1 MGRIEGPTSVHHAA
15 VVPIHEFVRLPSV
28 TVNPLRFN
36 QLIVDLVNKRLAY
49 SIVHA
54 DHGFGM
60 VTQVHAPS
68 SRLRVR
74 TNERVFNRRH
84 GPLLFFGQWLMR
96 MITRA
101 RVIETVHHMQGFV
114 VISSCLVEFVLG
126 TIHITNFGFT
136 TTRRDFD

>member
-1 MGRIEGPTSVHHAA
+1 MSRIEGPAPVHHAA
-15 VVPIHEFVRLPSV
+15 VVPNHEFVRLPPV
-28 TVNPLRFN
+28 TVNPLSLD
-36 QLIVDLVNKRLAY
+36 QLIVDVVNKRLAY

-96 MITRA
+96 MVTRA
-101 RVIETVHHMQGFV
+101 RVIETVHHVQSFV
-114 VISSCLVEFVLG
+114 VISSRLVEFVLG
-126 TIHITNFGFT
+126 AIHVTNFSFT
-136 TTRRDFD
+136 ATRRDFD